1 MTTSETRQAKKG
13 LPFKDITV
21 EPGDTFWPRM
31 ERLMVK
37 YDIDTANVEYA
48 SLRET
53 SDQEWASKL
62 YVQYGIGGRFSG
74 IEARVDAGP
83 FFGDLATPPAPSV
96 TVFCDCGNTE
106 AEHGKPGCLYECCTG
121 FRPALDALRATAQP
135 HPDAA
140 GKGEHVHS
148 YCPTCLCGATAEV
161 AEVLAERD
169 ALREALEAAAR
180 SLEALSRCG
189 TASNMTDLLDV
200 RGYASSRARI
210 ARAALLGPEET

>member
-53 SDQEWASKL
+53 SDQEWASRL

-83 FFGDLATPPAPSV
+83 FFGDLATPPAPPV
-96 TVFCDCGNTE
+96 AVGPNRCREN
-106 AEHGKPGCLYECCTG
+106 PGCTQHHGHGGDCTWP
-121 FRPALDALRATAQP
+121 PAP
-135 HPDAA
+135 AA
-140 GKGEHVHS
+140 
-148 YCPTCLCGATAEV
+148 
-161 AEVLAERD
+161 
-169 ALREALEAAAR
+169 
-180 SLEALSRCG
+180 
-189 TASNMTDLLDV
+189 
-200 RGYASSRARI
+200 
-210 ARAALLGPEET
+210 PEPK